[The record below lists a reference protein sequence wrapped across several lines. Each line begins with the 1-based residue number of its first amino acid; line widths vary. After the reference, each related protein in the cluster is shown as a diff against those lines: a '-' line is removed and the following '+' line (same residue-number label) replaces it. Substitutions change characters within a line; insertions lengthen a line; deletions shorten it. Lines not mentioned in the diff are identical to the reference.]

1 MLEET
6 LFSSQSDANYI
17 FGRDTDF
24 QMRLSFLYI
33 LVFVFTVLANEAYAN
48 QKEAEHAFAMH
59 GKPKYGENFRHFEHV
74 NPLAPKGGKLINEA
88 MGTFDSFNP
97 FILKGSQSSRF
108 RINL

>member
-33 LVFVFTVLANEAYAN
+33 VVFTVLVNGAYAN
-48 QKEAEHAFAMH
+48 QKEAAHAFAMH
-59 GKPKYGENFRHFEHV
+59 GKPKYEEGFKHFERNGS
-74 NPLAPKGGKLINEA
+74 NPNKVIIETSGKYLII
-88 MGTFDSFNP
+88 T
-97 FILKGSQSSRF
+97 
-108 RINL
+108 